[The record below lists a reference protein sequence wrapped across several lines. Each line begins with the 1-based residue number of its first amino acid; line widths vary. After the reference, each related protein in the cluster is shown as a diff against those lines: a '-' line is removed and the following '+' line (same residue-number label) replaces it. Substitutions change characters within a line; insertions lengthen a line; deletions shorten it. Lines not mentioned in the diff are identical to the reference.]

1 MWKRREN
8 SGAREC
14 NTMFILPHLPFLLQ
28 VHSDFTLHS
37 FMTLPPTFSVL
48 TYTADIGPTHL
59 KVWRMGAGCWQI
71 TLDARKQLASS
82 VCRKVSR
89 DVEMCPG
96 VGEGRGVR
104 PGQGTWETR
113 VGSKFPLFSRRF
125 HLFPRKYC

>member
-8 SGAREC
+8 SGARER
-14 NTMFILPHLPFLLQ
+14 NTTFILPHLPFLLQ
-28 VHSDFTLHS
+28 VHSDFMLHS
-37 FMTLPPTFSVL
+37 SMTLPPTFSVL
-48 TYTADIGPTHL
+48 TYTADIGSTHL
-59 KVWRMGAGCWQI
+59 KVWRTGARCWPI

-89 DVEMCPG
+89 DVEMCPR

-104 PGQGTWETR
+104 PGQGNWEAR
-113 VGSKFPLFSRRF
+113 VGSKFPLFYRRF